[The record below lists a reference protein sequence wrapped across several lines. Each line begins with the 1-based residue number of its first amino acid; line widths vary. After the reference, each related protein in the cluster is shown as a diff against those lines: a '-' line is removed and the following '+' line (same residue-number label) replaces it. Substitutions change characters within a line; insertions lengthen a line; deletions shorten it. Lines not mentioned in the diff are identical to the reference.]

1 MVFAQGLYPPPRAA
15 AGRLVLYPLLRFDGL
30 MAAAS
35 RHSRRQLVRRLYDL
49 SWRGVPFE
57 TLSPVSH
64 FILFAHCCRRRGWRP
79 VRKRRIAPPVPFLR
93 GAELWRLAFRRP
105 GVLHPPARADPSAL
119 AGPALAA
126 LAGHAGRGDFVRG
139 R

>member
-1 MVFAQGLYPPPRAA
+1 MVFAQGLYPAPRAA
-15 AGRLVLYPLLRFDGL
+15 AGRLMLYPLLRFDDL

-35 RHSRRQLVRRLYDL
+35 RRSRRQLVRRLHDL

-57 TLSPVSH
+57 ARSPVSH
-64 FILFAHCCRRRGWRP
+64 LILFAHCCRRSGRRP
-79 VRKRRIAPPVPFLR
+79 VRKRRSAPAVPFLR
-93 GAELWRLAFRRP
+93 GAELGRLAARRP

-126 LAGHAGRGDFVRG
+126 LAGY
-139 R
+139 